1 MPETPNPPAPPPG
14 TPAAGPPSVPPAADS
29 AAPHPGLPA
38 GGQPQ
43 VPPAAAGPPQVPPAE
58 PAAPSPPSPPNSAVL
73 SPAESAGPPP
83 PSPSNSPRL
92 SPAEPAGPPPPS
104 PANPAGLSPAEP
116 AGPPPAP
123 SANSPGLPAAESAAP
138 PPASPANSPG
148 LPAGLPA
155 ADSAEQ
161 PPSSPPPS
169 LPWIHP
175 NFLAL
180 TPQQSN
186 PETARIFLIPVPYD
200 STTSY
205 RAGAR
210 DGPAAIIAASA
221 QMEDYDPE
229 LDLDLTTIGIHTTP
243 ALEPH
248 MAGPELMTRRIQQ
261 AVAQYIAPG
270 RRIGILGG
278 EHSLSAG
285 SVHAH
290 LNAHPSLTVLYLD
303 AHADLRNQY
312 QGTPWGHASGA
323 RRIHDRCPIALV
335 GIRSLSL
342 EERDYIRQ
350 NQIPTWQSPP
360 NNAPLPADEIL
371 AALSNDIY
379 ISIDL
384 DVLDPALMPAV
395 GTPEPGGLNWHQ
407 LTTLLRQIA
416 QSRRIIGFDICEL
429 APAEGP
435 PACAYTAAR
444 LVAKLAAY
452 STLHPTR

>member
-1 MPETPNPPAPPPG
+1 MPENPNPPAPPTG
-14 TPAAGPPSVPPAADS
+14 SGADAGPPPVSPAASAGLPADSAGPPPVPPADSAGPPAADS
-29 AAPHPGLPA
+29 PT
-38 GGQPQ
+38 
-43 VPPAAAGPPQVPPAE
+43 PPPL
-58 PAAPSPPSPPNSAVL
+58 SPPGTPPN
-73 SPAESAGPPP
+73 
-83 PSPSNSPRL
+83 
-92 SPAEPAGPPPPS
+92 PAGPPD
-104 PANPAGLSPAEP
+104 
-116 AGPPPAP
+116 
-123 SANSPGLPAAESAAP
+123 ANSPGLPP
-138 PPASPANSPG
+138 VSPADSPG
-148 LPAGLPA
+148 LPAP
-155 ADSAEQ
+155 DSTGQ
-161 PPSSPPPS
+161 PPSSPPE

-248 MAGPELMTRRIQQ
+248 MAGPEPMTRRIQQ

-270 RRIGILGG
+270 RIIGILGG
-278 EHSLSAG
+278 EHSISAG

-323 RRIHDRCPIALV
+323 RRIHDRCPIALA

-360 NNAPLPADEIL
+360 PNTPLPADEIL
-371 AALSNDIY
+371 AALSHDIY

-384 DVLDPALMPAV
+384 DVIDPALMPAV

-435 PACAYTAAR
+435 NACAYTAAR